1 MVLSSLMAAS
11 ATLALKFAE
20 YVFLMS
26 PPFVEDNMDF
36 VA

>member
-1 MVLSSLMAAS
+1 MAAS

-26 PPFVEDNMDF
+26 PPFEVEDNMDF